1 MPRNAN
7 TGGKELDTLKAL
19 FEKLR
24 AGKVIEAQKKL
35 LECNQSELYEW
46 VSGGAPAFD
55 NSSFSESDDF
65 GDFIPNE
72 LGSSSLI
79 HTSC

>member
-1 MPRNAN
+1 MNNSNNR
-7 TGGKELDTLKAL
+7 GKELATLKAL

-35 LECNQSELYEW
+35 LECDQGELYEW

-55 NSSFSESDDF
+55 NASFAESDDF

-72 LGSSSLI
+72 LGSSSQI
-79 HTSC
+79 H